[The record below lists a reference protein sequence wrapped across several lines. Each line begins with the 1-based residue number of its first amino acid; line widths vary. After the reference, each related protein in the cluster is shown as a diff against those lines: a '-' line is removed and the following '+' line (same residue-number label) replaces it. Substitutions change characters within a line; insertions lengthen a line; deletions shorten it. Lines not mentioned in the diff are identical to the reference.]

1 MFEILRV
8 QAVAQ
13 SRPQVERTETRITQT
28 DIKLSRVPKDLSGF
42 LDFVP
47 LGFQLEAYVKKAT
60 RNEVVLRLLFLGREV
75 EITVK
80 NLLGIEFKPN
90 QKVILTLIERN
101 PYVFRVSLPLAQ
113 SYKIFS
119 RIREFFKSPLPAV
132 LRSFLNFTDLQE
144 GIKNSGLFY
153 ENKVVRYLLGKE
165 NAESIR
171 SDIKYKL
178 LSLIKGMDFTRPKYQ
193 LFVRPLGNFIKSYT
207 SLPLWRINLNNF
219 LKAYSAF
226 YELSPTIVE
235 NLARFIYL
243 SRLKLKKKYPLLFKG
258 GAKKQ
263 KELDKPI
270 FFAPLRK
277 EVYRNLISSSVG
289 YNLLK
294 ETVEFLQFLQG
305 WSIVQDYGK
314 AVIPFTYRDRKFF
327 MGIYSSGG
335 KRHIS
340 LLWEKGLVKL
350 SYMESNPWQGELL
363 FVLKDEKTLERF
375 KKHIE
380 ELKGE
385 LEKIHFHLLSVKFAT
400 APNVEELFIL
410 DMADKEHS
418 NFVKLYL

>member
-13 SRPQVERTETRITQT
+13 GRPQVERAETKTTQAN
-28 DIKLSRVPKDLSGF
+28 IKLSHIPKDLSSF

-47 LGFQLEAYVKKAT
+47 LGFQLEAFVKKAT
-60 RNEVVLRLLFLGREV
+60 REEVVLRLFFLGREV

-80 NLLGIEFKPN
+80 NLLGIQFKPN
-90 QKVILTLIERN
+90 QKVFLTLIDRN
-101 PYVFRVSLPLAQ
+101 PYVFKLSLSLADG
-113 SYKIFS
+113 YKIFS

-132 LRSFLNFTDLQE
+132 LRAFLNFSDLPTE
-144 GIKNSGLFY
+144 IKNSGLFY
-153 ENKVVRYLLGKE
+153 EYKVVRYLLGKE
-165 NAESIR
+165 DAESLR

-178 LSLIKGMDFTRPKYQ
+178 LSLINTMGFNRPKHQ
-193 LFVRPLGNFIKSYT
+193 IFVRPLGKFVKSYT
-207 SLPLWRINLNNF
+207 SLPLWRVNLTNF
-219 LKAYSAF
+219 LNAYMSF
-226 YELSPTIVE
+226 YELSPTAVE

-243 SRLKLKKKYPLLFKG
+243 SRGELKRKYPFLFK
-258 GAKKQ
+258 KTTKRR
-263 KELDKPI
+263 KELDKPL
-270 FFAPLRK
+270 FFAPLKREAYQK
-277 EVYRNLISSSVG
+277 LISSSVG

-305 WSIVQDYGK
+305 WSIVQNYGK
-314 AVIPFTYRDRKFF
+314 AIIPFTHRGKKFF
-327 MGIYSSGG
+327 LGIYPAGG
-335 KRHIS
+335 KKNIS

-375 KKHIE
+375 KRDIE
-380 ELKGE
+380 TLKRELQE
-385 LEKIHFHLLSVKFAT
+385 VYFRVLNVKFAT
-400 APNVEELFIL
+400 AGNTEELFIL